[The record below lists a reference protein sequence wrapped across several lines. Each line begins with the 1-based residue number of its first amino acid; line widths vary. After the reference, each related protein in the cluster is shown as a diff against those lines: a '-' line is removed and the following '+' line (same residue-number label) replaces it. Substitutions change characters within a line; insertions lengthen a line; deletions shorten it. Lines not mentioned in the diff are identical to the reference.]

1 MAGTV
6 AVLIAVVG
14 LSAGSTMVKKTG
26 SPGAVVAFWRLL
38 VGAALWQV
46 VLLATRTKVTLA
58 TWRRVAPAG
67 ALFGVNLVCFFSAVT
82 LTRIANAE
90 FIGTLAPAIVVPI
103 AAFLLRERVAV
114 RTIVL
119 AGVAL
124 CGVALVVFGSG
135 RGGGHRLIGD
145 ALALGAV
152 STWAA
157 YLLFTKHI
165 RGNVDTKA
173 FMAVMTAVA
182 AVVVLPF
189 ALRTGKMSE
198 VTTKGWVL
206 IVAMAV
212 TSGMISHGLLAWAQR
227 KVPVSTI
234 SVLQLAQPGIATT
247 WAYLFLDQHVKPLQL
262 LGMAIVV
269 VAVAFVA
276 LGTAR
281 RAQQDNTLRRAQ
293 QDNTLRRAQQDSTSR
308 RALGDAESVEL
319 SAADLAARSI
329 IEG

>member
-1 MAGTV
+1 MAGTI

-38 VGAALWQV
+38 IGALLWQI
-46 VLLATRTKVTLA
+46 VLIVTRTKLTFV
-58 TWRRVAPAG
+58 TWRKVAPAG

-90 FIGTLAPAIVVPI
+90 FIGTLGPAIVVPVAAI
-103 AAFLLRERVAV
+103 ALRERVAM
-114 RTIVL
+114 RTVVL

-124 CGVALVVFGSG
+124 CGVGLVVFGSG

-145 ALALGAV
+145 AFALAAV
-152 STWAA
+152 ITWAA
-157 YLLFTKHI
+157 YLLFTKHV
-165 RGNVDTKA
+165 RVGVDTKA
-173 FMAVMTAVA
+173 FMSVMTAVA
-182 AVVVLPF
+182 AIVVLPF

-198 VTTKGWVL
+198 VTAKGWVL

-212 TSGMISHGLLAWAQR
+212 TSGMISHGLLAWAQG

-247 WAYLFLDQHVKPLQL
+247 WAFLFLDQRVKAVQL
-262 LGMAIVV
+262 VGMAIVV

-276 LGTAR
+276 LGNAR
-281 RAQQDNTLRRAQ
+281 RSQQGGTDL
-293 QDNTLRRAQQDSTSR
+293 L
-308 RALGDAESVEL
+308 
-319 SAADLAARSI
+319 ADVASITPTPLAI
-329 IEG
+329 DG